1 MSPEVVNNV
10 WQGWFA
16 ILGLLGIVQV
26 WWLYRASQESKERA
40 ALWKKIDAATEGLSA
55 FKLHVASD
63 YATQSALREAERLS
77 REAMRD
83 LERRITEHLVRI
95 EVKLD
100 VRAPTHRAE

>member
-1 MSPEVVNNV
+1 MSPEAVSNI

-16 ILGLLGIVQV
+16 VLGLVGIVQV
-26 WWLYRASQESKERA
+26 WWLYRTSQESKERA
-40 ALWKKIDAATEGLSA
+40 AMWAKHDRLAGEVAA

-63 YATQSALREAERLS
+63 YATQAALREAERLS

-83 LERRITEHLVRI
+83 LERRLTEHLVRI